1 MEKYA
6 YCEICKKEVNNPI
19 RKPLTTFQKVV
30 WIVLIVASLG
40 IIGIVYLI
48 IRSYKPKEY
57 CPTCLTK
64 LKFSSEPFKEKE
76 AKEEEVPLTPKAKV
90 MKKVGK
96 KTKVEGKGK
105 VKKERVPTE
114 KEEEEEKEETI
125 FCPYCGEEINANVKK
140 CPYCNT
146 AI

>member
-6 YCEICKKEVNNPI
+6 YCEVCKKEVNDPV

-90 MKKVGK
+90 LKKAGK
-96 KTKVEGKGK
+96 ETKAGGKGK
-105 VKKERVPTE
+105 VRKEKTPIET
-114 KEEEEEKEETI
+114 EEEEEKKETI
-125 FCPYCGEEINANVKK
+125 FCPYCGEEINANAKK